1 MNPHPLERSACAAA
15 LLLLLSGVGH
25 ASIYMD
31 LPGADGTSTAR
42 GHENWINVDSLQW
55 GAGVSAV
62 PENTGRAWQVSRPS
76 FSDIVWSQAADI
88 SVPRLMNKLFTRSI
102 TEKSIIDLT
111 RTESRTG
118 ETTYLQLETKKVAVT
133 GVSLSNGSVSAS
145 QAYSNIQMSYTPSS
159 TGKDA
164 GTRIVA
170 DYDLMTGKATLSG
183 ARAPSTSGSGSS
195 IAPGIYMRLG
205 SGSEAIAGEVT
216 SEPYRNWSRIDSAQ
230 LGVGAAHNP
239 ATGSV
244 SAPSFSE
251 LTVTQAFDQTT
262 PVVFNK
268 LVTGK
273 NIGEVVVDYVSSYGH
288 SGNQFAYMRLV
299 FQDVVF
305 TGLSLSSG
313 GDLPYVSESMSFS
326 KMSQTVFDIDD
337 LGMIIGSSSYG
348 YDLRAQKALD
358 DALKG
363 ESVSNFGS
371 GRLAA
376 MAAGSEAPPPAPAPI
391 PEPRTALM
399 LLAGLGVLA
408 IAAKRRLPT

>member
-1 MNPHPLERSACAAA
+1 MNPHPLRRSACAAA
-15 LLLLLSGVGH
+15 LLLLLSGVAH

-31 LPGADGTSTAR
+31 LPGADGTSTAL
-42 GHENWINVDSLQW
+42 GHEKWISVGSLQW
-55 GAGVSAV
+55 GVGVSAV

-102 TEKSIIDLT
+102 TEKSTIDLT
-111 RTESRTG
+111 RTDSRG
-118 ETTYLQLETKKVAVT
+118 SETTYLQLETEKVAVT

-145 QAYSNIQMSYTPSS
+145 QAYSKIQMSYTPSS

-164 GTRIVA
+164 GSKIVA
-170 DYDLMTGKATLSG
+170 SYDLVTEKGTLSG
-183 ARAPSTSGSGSS
+183 ARAPLTSGGGTSV
-195 IAPGIYMRLG
+195 APGIYMRLG
-205 SGSEAIAGEVT
+205 SGNDAIAGEVT
-216 SEPYRNWSRIDSAQ
+216 GEAYRNWIQIDSAQ
-230 LGVGAAHNP
+230 LGVGASYSP
-239 ATGSV
+239 ATRSV

-251 LTVTQAFDQTT
+251 LSITQAFDQTT
-262 PVVFNK
+262 PVVFNR

-273 NIGEVVVDYVSSYGH
+273 SVGEVVVDYVSVYGR
-288 SGNQFAYMRLV
+288 GRDPVAYMRLV

-313 GDLPYVSESMSFS
+313 GDQPYVSESMSFS
-326 KMSQTVFDIDD
+326 RMSQTVWELDEN
-337 LGMIIGSSSYG
+337 GKAIGSSSYG

-358 DALKG
+358 DALQG
-363 ESVSNFGS
+363 ASVSNFGN

>member
-1 MNPHPLERSACAAA
+1 MNPHPLRRSACAAA
-15 LLLLLSGVGH
+15 LLLLSGVAH

-31 LPGADGTSTAR
+31 LPGADGASTAL
-42 GHENWINVDSLQW
+42 GHEKWISVGSLQW
-55 GAGVSAV
+55 GVGVSAV

-145 QAYSNIQMSYTPSS
+145 QAYSKIQMSYTPTS

-164 GTRIVA
+164 SSKIVA

-183 ARAPSTSGSGSS
+183 ARAPSTSGSGTSP
-195 IAPGIYMRLG
+195 APGIYMRLG

-216 SEPYRNWSRIDSAQ
+216 SEHYRNWSRIDSAQ

-288 SGNQFAYMRLV
+288 SGNKIAYMRLV

-337 LGMIIGSSSYG
+337 LGMTIGSSSYG

-358 DALKG
+358 DALQG

>member
-1 MNPHPLERSACAAA
+1 MNPHPLRRSACAAA
-15 LLLLLSGVGH
+15 LLLLSGVAH

-31 LPGADGTSTAR
+31 LPGADGASTAL
-42 GHENWINVDSLQW
+42 GHEKWISVGSLQW
-55 GAGVSAV
+55 GVGVSAV
-62 PENTGRAWQVSRPS
+62 LENTGRAWQVSRPS
-76 FSDIVWSQAADI
+76 FSDIVWSQEADI

-102 TEKSIIDLT
+102 TEKSTIDLT
-111 RTESRTG
+111 RTDSRG
-118 ETTYLQLETKKVAVT
+118 SETTYLQLETEKVAVT

-145 QAYSNIQMSYTPSS
+145 QAYSKIQMSYTPSS

-164 GTRIVA
+164 GSKIVA
-170 DYDLMTGKATLSG
+170 SYDLVTEKGTLSG
-183 ARAPSTSGSGSS
+183 ARAPLTSGGGTSV
-195 IAPGIYMRLG
+195 APGIYMRLG
-205 SGSEAIAGEVT
+205 SGNDAIAGEVT
-216 SEPYRNWSRIDSAQ
+216 GEAYRNWIQIDSAQ
-230 LGVGAAHNP
+230 LGVGASYSP
-239 ATGSV
+239 ATRSV

-251 LTVTQAFDQTT
+251 LSITQAFDQTT
-262 PVVFNK
+262 PVVFNR

-273 NIGEVVVDYVSSYGH
+273 SVGEVVVDYVSVYGR
-288 SGNQFAYMRLV
+288 GRDPVAYMRLV

-313 GDLPYVSESMSFS
+313 GDQPYVSESMSFS
-326 KMSQTVFDIDD
+326 RMSQTVWELDEN
-337 LGMIIGSSSYG
+337 GKATGSSSYG

-358 DALKG
+358 DALQG
-363 ESVSNFGS
+363 ASVSNFGN